1 MLPKP
6 FRSDDFRMVRTQPVL
21 FSPLDPHLLFFA
33 ANALWQTFDGGQH
46 WTQISPDLTRRN
58 FEVPASVGKF
68 RSQPT
73 AQPRQR
79 GVIYTVA
86 PSPLDKNRIWAGTDD
101 GLIHLTTDGG
111 KNWTDVTPKQLKPW
125 QKTSILEASRFDK
138 AASYAAV

>member
-1 MLPKP
+1 MAG
-6 FRSDDFRMVRTQPVL
+6 RI
-21 FSPLDPHLLFFA
+21 
-33 ANALWQTFDGGQH
+33 GQ
-46 WTQISPDLTRRN
+46 QISPDLTRKT

-111 KNWTDVTPKQLKPW
+111 KNWTDVTPPQIGPW
-125 QKTSILEASRFDK
+125 WKVSLMEASHFDK
-138 AASYAAV
+138 NTAYAAVNTIRLDDLRPHIYRTNDAGKTWQEIVRGNSA

>member
-1 MLPKP
+1 M
-6 FRSDDFRMVRTQPVL
+6 
-21 FSPLDPHLLFFA
+21 
-33 ANALWQTFDGGQH
+33 WQTRDGGQN
-46 WTQISPDLTRRN
+46 WKQISPDLTRKT
-58 FEVPASVGKF
+58 FEIPASVGKF

-111 KNWTDVTPKQLKPW
+111 QELDRRDAAANRPVVENLADGRESFRREDTP
-125 QKTSILEASRFDK
+125 TRR
-138 AASYAAV
+138 